1 LINDDQIEIITS
13 PETKTTIPTEMED
26 TPPPSNELT
35 TKNVAQTDMET
46 SIPSKQIDNLDE
58 PMDNSSPKPDSKIV
72 EQLEDIDTIT
82 DDVVTKEIP
91 SNEQMDTDQ
100 TTGRNSSL
108 TKIDL
113 ILFYLESPSTMVIDD
128 KLQENGNEMEAEVE
142 PVVNPDVMAVD
153 ETEKSNTEVPPI
165 IMVKD
170 LLNAKYDSFFSIF
183 RNKKQHQM

>member
-1 LINDDQIEIITS
+1 
-13 PETKTTIPTEMED
+13 
-26 TPPPSNELT
+26 
-35 TKNVAQTDMET
+35 
-46 SIPSKQIDNLDE
+46 
-58 PMDNSSPKPDSKIV
+58 
-72 EQLEDIDTIT
+72 
-82 DDVVTKEIP
+82 
-91 SNEQMDTDQ
+91 MDTDQ
-100 TTGRNSSL
+100 TTGRNYSL
-108 TKIDL
+108 TKIDP